1 MMRLIIS
8 VLAVVVVI
16 GVAAT
21 VLQSKPHSLEL
32 TAAAMPSLVE
42 LHTMAGVDKLPAQEM
57 EDQSLIFPS
66 TEKR

>member
-1 MMRLIIS
+1 MMRLMIS
-8 VLAVVVVI
+8 VLAAVVVI

-21 VLQSKPHSLEL
+21 VLYSKPHSLEL

-42 LHTMAGVDKLPAQEM
+42 LHTMAGVNKLPAQDV

>member
-1 MMRLIIS
+1 MMRLMIS

-21 VLQSKPHSLEL
+21 VLHSKPHSLEL

-42 LHTMAGVDKLPAQEM
+42 LHTIAGVDKLPAQEM
-57 EDQSLIFPS
+57 EDQSLVFPT

>member
-21 VLQSKPHSLEL
+21 LLRSKPDSLEL

-42 LHTMAGVDKLPAQEM
+42 LHTMAGGNKLEAQDV
-57 EDQSLIFPS
+57 EDQSLIFPT